1 MLSAVPIALSTMEVD
16 KRTCRLGNAAY
27 PENGTGRAER
37 GLFLLIVFKAM
48 ALLDRTA
55 PAR

>member
-1 MLSAVPIALSTMEVD
+1 MFSAVPIALSAMAVD
-16 KRTCRLGNAAY
+16 NQMCRLWSGAY

-37 GLFLLIVFKAM
+37 GLFLLIVLTAM
-48 ALLDRTA
+48 ALRDRTA